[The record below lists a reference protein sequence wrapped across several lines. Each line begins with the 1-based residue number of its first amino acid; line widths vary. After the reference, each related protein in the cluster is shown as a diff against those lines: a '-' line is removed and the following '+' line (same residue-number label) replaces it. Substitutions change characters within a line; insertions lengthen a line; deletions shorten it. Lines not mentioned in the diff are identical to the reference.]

1 MRLALEA
8 DEDDS
13 GPSQADAMFVE
24 HLAKQLREDKLT
36 IKDRGNPPPSRRHT
50 RGGPMSSG
58 RLSGPGESRRQPH
71 APT

>member
-50 RGGPMSSG
+50 RGRPHVF
-58 RLSGPGESRRQPH
+58 RAPLRSRRVASSCALH
-71 APT
+71 